1 MTGIADRIK
10 SLRNNMELSQEE
22 LGKLL
27 GITRSAV
34 NAWEMGTSVPS
45 THMLIELTRIF
56 RVSSDYLLGI
66 NDTGTID
73 VSDLD
78 DDDIEALHAL
88 MTYIRKKKQ
97 KKNRGGGSK

>member
-10 SLRNNMELSQEE
+10 VLRNNMGLSQEE
-22 LGKLL
+22 LGRKL

-45 THMLIELTRIF
+45 THMLIDLTGIF
-56 RVSSDYLLGI
+56 RVSSDYLLGLE
-66 NDTGTID
+66 DTGTID

-78 DDDIEALHAL
+78 DEDIEALHAL
-88 MTYIRKKKQ
+88 ITYIRKKNQ
-97 KKNRGGGSK
+97 KRADKGLPQ